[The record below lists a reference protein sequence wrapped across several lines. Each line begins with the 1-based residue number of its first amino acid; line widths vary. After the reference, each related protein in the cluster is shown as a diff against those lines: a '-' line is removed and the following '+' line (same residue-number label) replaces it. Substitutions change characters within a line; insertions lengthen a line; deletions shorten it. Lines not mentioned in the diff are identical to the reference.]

1 MAKILFSE
9 LAMAKYIRTPGGE
22 KNKNSGKRWTKEELS
37 DVLDS
42 YLNELRDG
50 QGIHEHNPVVHM
62 LSLRL
67 ERTVRSVEAQL
78 LMFRNLDRFGDYSWG
93 NMNKLCIEL
102 WKEYLIKQRGES

>member
-1 MAKILFSE
+1 
-9 LAMAKYIRTPGGE
+9 MAKYIRAPGGE
-22 KNKNSGKRWTKEELS
+22 KNKKSGKRWTKEELS

-78 LMFRNLDRFGDYSWG
+78 LMFRNLDRYGDYTWG
-93 NMNKLCIEL
+93 NMNKLC
-102 WKEYLIKQRGES
+102 KEVWEENSRKQIGDSL